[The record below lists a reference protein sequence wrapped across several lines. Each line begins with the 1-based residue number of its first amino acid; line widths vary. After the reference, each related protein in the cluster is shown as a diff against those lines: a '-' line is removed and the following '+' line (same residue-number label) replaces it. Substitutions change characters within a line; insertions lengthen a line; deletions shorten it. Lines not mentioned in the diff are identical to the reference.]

1 MTNLPTNLPIDPFP
15 SIQPALLNSAD
26 IEAYA
31 TSVKIFSP
39 FDPKKLKSASYEIP
53 FDGDVYF
60 WRSGENTVCKVELT
74 GDKAFTVKP
83 NEIVFVNPAVDFC
96 LPWYLA
102 LRFNLHISLVHRGLL
117 LGTGPLVDPGF
128 EGRLLIPLHN
138 LTSSDVHISPGTGF
152 IWVEVTKLSP
162 YPVAASMGF
171 EYRIFPENKKN
182 LTPLK
187 YFEKANNLQPI
198 TSTLRSTSERLALGL
213 DRLDKLQ
220 EAQVSKFRWF
230 SIGGGV
236 ALFFSVAALLVSAE
250 SMYRD
255 FHQYVGDSRRSMS
268 DELRK
273 TMSDELHNSLVEL
286 DLTKKALERLA
297 SQQTALQR
305 QLDQLKQQRGLTA
318 PSAANQRQ

>member
-1 MTNLPTNLPIDPFP
+1 MTILPPDPFP

-31 TSVKIFSP
+31 FRESVFTP

-53 FDGDVYF
+53 FEGDVYF
-60 WRSGENTVCKVELT
+60 WRSGEKTVCKEELT

-83 NEIVFVNPAVDFC
+83 NEIVFVNPTVVFR

-152 IWVEVTKLSP
+152 IWIEVTKLSP
-162 YPVAASMGF
+162 YPVEATKPY
-171 EYRIFPENKKN
+171 EYRQFPENKKN
-182 LTPLK
+182 RTPLQ

-198 TSTLRSTSERLALGL
+198 TSTLRSTTEKLEQGL
-213 DRLDKLQ
+213 EELDKLQ
-220 EAQVSKFRWF
+220 EAQVSKFRLY

-236 ALFFSVAALLVSAE
+236 TLVFSVAALLISAF

-255 FHQYVGDSRRSMS
+255 FHQYVGDSRKSMS
-268 DELRK
+268 DELRG
-273 TMSDELHNSLVEL
+273 SLAELEL
-286 DLTKKALERLA
+286 AKKALERLA
-297 SQQTALQR
+297 TRQTALEL
-305 QLDQLKQQRGLTA
+305 QLDQLKEPRELIA
-318 PSAANQRQ
+318 PRSAASQRR